1 MKEEWKMA
9 LTVTQT
15 DFRPNFKSYMDK
27 VTEEQETI
35 YIPRPRQK
43 RSRFNFPGSAW
54 LARKI
59 CSNWTW
65 NFKAQHSSWTFD
77 GFRIIP
83 EQGERIKTNE
93 DYDKFWEQFKNE

>member
-1 MKEEWKMA
+1 MA

-43 RSRFNFPGSAW
+43 GGALISQDRLDWLEKYAQTEPGT
-54 LARKI
+54 LK
-59 CSNWTW
+59 
-65 NFKAQHSSWTFD
+65 HSIAAEHLMD
-77 GFRIIP
+77 L
-83 EQGERIKTNE
+83 E
-93 DYDKFWEQFKNE
+93 

>member
-15 DFRPNFKSYMDK
+15 DFGPNFKSYMDK

-43 RSRFNFPGSAW
+43 GVALISQDRLDW
-54 LARKI
+54 LENILKL
-59 CSNWTW
+59 NL
-65 NFKAQHSSWTFD
+65 
-77 GFRIIP
+77 
-83 EQGERIKTNE
+83 EL
-93 DYDKFWEQFKNE
+93 